1 MCLTNYIKVLIG
13 SLTILT
19 LTTLVS
25 VNSQAQTTCTTNA
38 LGDRT
43 CTTVTSGTTTG
54 NILDNSTFGTGN
66 STTTTGW
73 STDDSS
79 IHTHGNFGN
88 FPYQSGMDTSGGV
101 WAGDGHA
108 DHNAY
113 QDVDLVGDGHLTK
126 SQINEGFTSTQS
138 ADVWFWN
145 NIENDFTLKQ
155 TITAA
160 DGTVTTQIRVIN
172 DHDPNRA
179 FNGGTFQNYTNVYTE
194 SANSQNDYTIR
205 AEMYNE
211 TAGTAYDNTHRGPD
225 VDNVQLSITTAGT
238 TTVVVTPCFV
248 LGTCTT
254 IGDDIDEAVNLETDD
269 GIDLFQD
276 IDTKVEDAI
285 QEFEDSQFTDTFIF
299 DNKIEILVEDDLGN
313 IEFQPIDVYVEE
325 SFTDFLETNNLVETF
340 QQELVFEDLSEEEFY
355 DELTNMVSEEL
366 NVFTVPDEMY
376 ETNSTN
382 FENINYDETV
392 ITEPDMDIRMET
404 DMDFMPEPNMESDE
418 FYMTE
423 TEMETF
429 IEENPD
435 MIEYADENTIVLR
448 PPNEMEDYENYD
460 DTVMT
465 QPEMSEEMM
474 EEPEMIEEEILDGPP
489 RMTEMK
495 EEEEMSNE
503 PEMNESIEEEPTK
516 EEVKEEEI
524 KEEKPKEESNEST
537 EPETNTNEKVKEE
550 SNEAT
555 EERES
560 GESVSNESEVA
571 EDKET
576 EGTKEEE
583 ADGENV
589 EDEATESNEPKTIS
603 VKDSSISVKVQKV
616 LDKVLSKLKR
626 VDQKLQAI
634 QMVTSKGITADGADI
649 SGYINKRIYSK
660 QLTLPDAKFYDSINI
675 LEQQQ
680 IYKDANL
687 DAYVTNDPIAVQKR
701 QLILIEIDKQRLLN
715 EIQTLKKG

>member
-1 MCLTNYIKVLIG
+1 MSHTNYTKSLIAL
-13 SLTILT
+13 LTTLI

-25 VNSQAQTTCTTNA
+25 VNSQANTTCTTNA

-54 NILDNSTFGTGN
+54 NVLTNSTFGTGN
-66 STTTTGW
+66 TTTTTGW
-73 STDDSS
+73 STDTS
-79 IHTHGNFGN
+79 IHTHGNFGS
-88 FPYQSGMDTSGGV
+88 FPYQSGMDQSGGV

-108 DHNAY
+108 DHNTY

-160 DGTVTTQIRVIN
+160 DGTVTTQTRVIN

-205 AEMYNE
+205 SEIYNE

-225 VDNVQLSITTAGT
+225 VDNVQLSITTSGT

-248 LGTCTT
+248 LNTCTT
-254 IGDDIDEAVNLETDD
+254 IGDDIDEAVNLETED
-269 GIDLFQD
+269 GIDLFED
-276 IDTKVEDAI
+276 IDTKVEEAI
-285 QEFEDSQFTDTFIF
+285 QEFEEVELVAIDTIIVIENDIGEIEEVKFDEFI
-299 DNKIEILVEDDLGN
+299 
-313 IEFQPIDVYVEE
+313 QE
-325 SFTDFLETNNLVETF
+325 SFTEFLETNDLVEDFKT
-340 QQELVFEDLSEEEFY
+340 ELEVEGISEEEFF
-355 DELTNMVSEEL
+355 EEL
-366 NVFTVPDEMY
+366 GNEMMV
-376 ETNSTN
+376 ELGGDNM
-382 FENINYDETV
+382 FAE
-392 ITEPDMDIRMET
+392 
-404 DMDFMPEPNMESDE
+404 FGEPNMESDE

-448 PPNEMEDYENYD
+448 TPNEMEEFENYD
-460 DTVMT
+460 ETVMT
-465 QPEMSEEMM
+465 EPEMNEEMM
-474 EEPEMIEEEILDGPP
+474 TEPEMVEDEIIDGPP
-489 RMTEMK
+489 RMTETK
-495 EEEEMSNE
+495 EEEISDE
-503 PEMNESIEEEPTK
+503 PV
-516 EEVKEEEI
+516 EEVKEESI
-524 KEEKPKEESNEST
+524 KEESINEESNKEESNEST
-537 EPETNTNEKVKEE
+537 EPDTNTNEEIKEE
-550 SNEAT
+550 SNET
-555 EERES
+555 NEKPEDS
-560 GESVSNESEVA
+560 ESVSNESEVV

-576 EGTKEEE
+576 EGSQKEET
-583 ADGENV
+583 DGENV
-589 EDEATESNEPKTIS
+589 ENETIESNETETNEIKVSGINE
-603 VKDSSISVKVQKV
+603 KVQRV

-634 QMVTSKGITADGADI
+634 QMVTSKGITAGEADL
-649 SGYINKRIYSK
+649 SGYINKRIYTK
-660 QLTLPDAKFYDSINI
+660 QVALNGVPNPDFFQNLNI

-687 DAYVTNDPIAVQKR
+687 AAYVSNDPIAVKK
-701 QLILIEIDKQRLLN
+701 QLLEEINVDKQRLLLELKALKN
-715 EIQTLKKG
+715 EG